1 MKNIWKKKTPNKQ
14 IQKLIHEETEIKQGT
29 LADLNKQNIQIN
41 IFREA
46 KIIAFIAQE
55 QEATIKY

>member
-14 IQKLIHEETEIKQGT
+14 IQNRIHEGTEIKQGT
-29 LADLNKQNIQIN
+29 LADVNKLNIQIN

-46 KIIAFIAQE
+46 KRLLHS
-55 QEATIKY
+55 